1 MTQSGLDAVAFWPGL
16 NTEISK
22 LESSIELVSDSGMLL
37 KEIVKVTV
45 VYNDLFDHFR
55 TKPAKAAELN
65 DSYSAVAS
73 AVQVRHC
80 NRFPSG

>member
-1 MTQSGLDAVAFWPGL
+1 M
-16 NTEISK
+16 SK
-22 LESSIELVSDSGMLL
+22 LDSSIELVSDSGKLL

-45 VYNDLFDHFR
+45 VYNDLFDHFP